1 MKEVTN
7 SGSYTSKKTN
17 QDVAYSY
24 TYDVIDSVADA
35 INTLGEDKVKALIQR
50 MLKVD
55 ANNLAREK
63 AKTLNGDSTRKP
75 LSEQEKADR
84 KIERQGNAELLKVL
98 KSKGFTLKT
107 LQDLEN
113 L

>member
-1 MKEVTN
+1 MQTN
-7 SGSYTSKKTN
+7 TGSYKSKKSG
-17 QDVAYSY
+17 QDVSYSY
-24 TYDVIDSVADA
+24 EYEVLTPAQV
-35 INTLGEDKVKALIQR
+35 EALESAYVGAGKLTQR

-75 LSEQEKADR
+75 LTEQEKAQR
-84 KIERQGNAELLKVL
+84 KSERQANTQLLAVL
-98 KSKGFTLKT
+98 KAKGLTLT
-107 LQDLEN
+107 DLEN

>member
-1 MKEVTN
+1 MQTN
-7 SGSYTSKKTN
+7 TGSYKSKKTGK
-17 QDVAYSY
+17 DVSYSY
-24 TYDVIDSVADA
+24 EYEVLTADEIQGLNA
-35 INTLGEDKVKALIQR
+35 IFPDAGKLTQR

-75 LSEQEKADR
+75 LTEQEKADR
-84 KIERQGNAELLKVL
+84 KAERSASNALLAVL
-98 KSKGFTLKT
+98 KAKGLTLK
-107 LQDLEN
+107 DLEN